1 MLCML
6 TDLTALD
13 PLGWEALKGALN
25 QRVLIERI
33 RFVPSRKNR
42 VWIIETNVRPVVVKR
57 FLTGKCGNE
66 FELLLRARNA
76 RLDTP
81 LPLAKSGDYLVSEFV
96 PGETCDVLINQMF
109 SATASEGIG
118 QWLARFHAG
127 LGDGGRYWI
136 MSDAVPANFVLSGE
150 DIYGLDLEDSS
161 IGDPLEDVGRMAASM
176 LDTDPL
182 FTPLKFDLCRR
193 MIRSYE
199 RQSHVDI
206 IEDVRP
212 FIAKHLQL
220 DAKSR
225 PLFRR
230 TLMGA
235 AKSLEKGWPALA

>member
-1 MLCML
+1 MLLML

-13 PLGWEALKGALN
+13 PLGWEALKEALN
-25 QRVLIERI
+25 QRIIIDRV

-66 FELLLRARNA
+66 FELLLRARKA
-76 RLDTP
+76 LLDAP

-96 PGETCDVLINQMF
+96 PGETCDVLINHMF
-109 SATASEGIG
+109 SAAASEGIG
-118 QWLARFHAG
+118 KWLARFHTG
-127 LGDGGRYWI
+127 LMEGGRCWI
-136 MSDAVPANFVLSGE
+136 MSDAVPANFVLCGE
-150 DIYGLDLEDSS
+150 DIYGLDLEDSVV
-161 IGDPLEDVGRMAASM
+161 GEPLEDVGRMAASM

-199 RQSHVDI
+199 RQSQSDI
-206 IEDVRP
+206 VEDVRP
-212 FIAKHLQL
+212 FISKHLRL
-220 DAKSR
+220 DAKNR

-230 TLMGA
+230 TLIEA
-235 AKSLEKGWPALA
+235 AKSLERGWPILA

>member
-1 MLCML
+1 LLCML

-25 QRVLIERI
+25 QRVIIDRV

-57 FLTGKCGNE
+57 FLAGRCGNE

-76 RLDTP
+76 GLDAP
-81 LPLAKSGDYLVSEFV
+81 LPLAKSGDYLVTEFV
-96 PGETCDVLINQMF
+96 PGETCEVLINQMF
-109 SATASEGIG
+109 SSVASDGVG
-118 QWLARFHAG
+118 RWLALFHERLSD
-127 LGDGGRYWI
+127 LGRNWI
-136 MSDAVPANFVLSGE
+136 MSDAVPSNFILAGE
-150 DIYGLDLEDSS
+150 SIYGLDLEDAV

-182 FTPLKFDLCRR
+182 FTPLKFDLCHR

-199 RQSHVDI
+199 RQSHTDI

-212 FIAKHLQL
+212 FISKHLRL
-220 DAKSR
+220 DSKNR

-230 TLMGA
+230 TLIGA
-235 AKSLEKGWPALA
+235 AKSIEKSWPALA